1 MLAPT
6 RDLLVQRRTP
16 LAYTGRVMSVM
27 SLGLQF
33 AGVIPLFFAPFLA
46 DLWGVQ
52 AVLIGASIVSAC
64 VGLLFV
70 GIAPATPAKPL
81 EVEETQ
87 AQAAA
92 QERAR
97 G

>member
-1 MLAPT
+1 
-6 RDLLVQRRTP
+6 
-16 LAYTGRVMSVM
+16 MSVM

-92 QERAR
+92 QERAC